1 MVSLVSRASEK
12 FKKINKQTLR
22 RSVRLCG
29 PGGWALLSG
38 APVPRLPRGARRHRA
53 WPGLCWS
60 TAGQGVPE
68 QQPRAGTGGGRPPP
82 RGDCRN
88 RRASFLVLMGVPAPR
103 GASCRRG
110 SSFKSGR
117 FRAWAVARLSR
128 PGTRRSFPTT
138 ADQRVRSGAFLAG
151 SKGSVNTSCGRLSS
165 SLGTTKITKQKHY
178 IRPLFYKFREVP
190 DLPSEVT
197 GSWRCS
203 LCANPLREGC
213 ADLEGCLDTGLSPW
227 LAVGIS
233 CRGQEGEDQGHQGHR
248 LLVNGRGELS
258 APWCLRPGQLWAG
271 WPGSGGQGRAGA
283 PGCRA
288 GPGPRLSSCPPRLH
302 GPAPPL
308 CLPGKRLS
316 RRGPSPLATV
326 PWGSEVSA
334 QGQGGGRGGGR
345 GAVGPGAVGGPR
357 SRAAVP

>member
-1 MVSLVSRASEK
+1 MAGSERGLSPGSAGRVPDAPSLQR
-12 FKKINKQTLR
+12 
-22 RSVRLCG
+22 
-29 PGGWALLSG
+29 
-38 APVPRLPRGARRHRA
+38 
-53 WPGLCWS
+53 
-60 TAGQGVPE
+60 
-68 QQPRAGTGGGRPPP
+68 
-82 RGDCRN
+82 
-88 RRASFLVLMGVPAPR
+88 
-103 GASCRRG
+103 
-110 SSFKSGR
+110 
-117 FRAWAVARLSR
+117 
-128 PGTRRSFPTT
+128 
-138 ADQRVRSGAFLAG
+138 ADQRARSGAFLAG

-203 LCANPLREGC
+203 LCANTLREGC
-213 ADLEGCLDTGLSPW
+213 ADLEGCLDAGLSPW
-227 LAVGIS
+227 PAVGIS
-233 CRGQEGEDQGHQGHR
+233 CRGQEGEDQGHR

-271 WPGSGGQGRAGA
+271 RPGLGGRGRAGA

-357 SRAAVP
+357 RRAAGPVRGGLSHMLWSSLSLILQYLADAALF